1 MRIFLVTWSEQ
12 LLEKLSTLNSE
23 LEYCAIVVDEVEP
36 AKKILE
42 RVGLPKSLIYPLY
55 DLKECVKDFYYD
67 YVLCVE
73 NSWGR
78 DFLKIVLEYN
88 VPKNKIIGLNFFC
101 NDNFLIERS
110 LKYFEKHAAAFEM
123 FATGLSYTEIGLD
136 VTRFKKKLFNFAR
149 SSQDLYYNFQVAKR
163 AVAYGGG
170 IVNFVMRLLV
180 LLPFHSI
187 TTYRRQST

>member
-1 MRIFLVTWSEQ
+1 MRILLVTWSEQ
-12 LLEKLSTLNSE
+12 LLEKLSILNPE
-23 LEYCAIVVDEVEP
+23 LEYCAIVTDEVEP

-88 VPKNKIIGLNFFC
+88 LPKNKIIGLNFFC

-163 AVAYGGG
+163 AVAYGGMAS
-170 IVNFVMRLLV
+170 FVTR
-180 LLPFHSI
+180 S
-187 TTYRRQST
+187 